1 MPGHHHL
8 SMQLRLVHSYTL
20 LPSSHIHG
28 RLAETISLVVR
39 DATSAGPAPALL
51 STLQTE
57 PPLNPP
63 ENRENTAE
71 IFFEVRKAFSRFS
84 RDLAS
89 RQRCPCQIRTSS
101 LLSVPPPLSV
111 QTFNAAG
118 IHIAVQAV
126 LALASTWLNSKV
138 GVQSFGRYA
147 PRPDGLNR
155 LNCPPYVPVLT
166 LSVVPQ
172 TGGEPISDR
181 HGH

>member
-101 LLSVPPPLSV
+101 LLSVPPPAFCADLQRRRHPHRGPGCPRSCLDMA
-111 QTFNAAG
+111 QLQGRRAIIWEICA
-118 IHIAVQAV
+118 QAR
-126 LALASTWLNSKV
+126 WLEPPQLPSL
-138 GVQSFGRYA
+138 R
-147 PRPDGLNR
+147 PRSDTLCRSANR
-155 LNCPPYVPVLT
+155 RRTDL
-166 LSVVPQ
+166 
-172 TGGEPISDR
+172 
-181 HGH
+181 